1 VTLPWA
7 LAGALV
13 VLLYLRSPIDL
24 LPDRLGPLGLVDD
37 VVVLVLAIWWL
48 RRRRRRASLPPA
60 AAREP
65 ARWDPYTVL
74 GVDPGATRD
83 EIAQAYRDQMK
94 RYHPDRVA
102 DLGDDL
108 RRLAH
113 EKTVEI
119 QRAYAELG
127 GRD

>member
-1 VTLPWA
+1 MPLRA
-7 LAGALV
+7 LAAALV
-13 VLLYLRSPIDL
+13 VFVYLRSPIDL

-37 VVVLVLAIWWL
+37 LVVIVLAIRWV
-48 RRRRRRASLPPA
+48 RRTWRSTQAPA
-60 AAREP
+60 DAAPET
-65 ARWDPYTVL
+65 ARWDPHAVL
-74 GVDPGATRD
+74 GVEPGATRD

-113 EKTVEI
+113 EKAVEI